1 MAGTEAAGVRP
12 DLHIELGGGAVLR
25 PYTTAD
31 ADALFGVIDANR
43 VRLARWFHWVDD
55 ATDASSQL
63 AYIDSRVDDGRS
75 LDGNGIWV
83 GDDLAGGCDLTISGS
98 DDVGELGFWLDE
110 AFVGRGL
117 VTRGAQALMARGYEA
132 EALHRIQLRAGVDNL
147 RSRAVA
153 KRLGMREEGV
163 LRGAGKVGGGL
174 YVDLVIYGQVV
185 DDWRKTV

>member
-1 MAGTEAAGVRP
+1 MRP
-12 DLHIELGGGAVLR
+12 DLRIELGGGAVLQ
-25 PYTTAD
+25 PFKTED
-31 ADALFGVIDANR
+31 AEALYRVIDANR

-55 ATDASSQL
+55 ATDASSQSTW
-63 AYIDSRVDDGRS
+63 IDSRVGNDRS

-83 GDDLAGGCDLTISGS
+83 GDDLAGGCDLIIAGS
-98 DDVGELGFWLDE
+98 DDTGELGFWLDE

-117 VTRGAQALMARGYEA
+117 VTRAAQALVNRGYEA
-132 EALHRIQLRAGVDNL
+132 EGLHRIQLRAGVDNL

-174 YVDLVIYGQVV
+174 YVDLVIYGQIV
-185 DDWRKTV
+185 DEWRMTVHS